1 MSVQASEDL
10 SDAPSPRPIA
20 GRRRARLVAGGAR
33 AGAVEPLS
41 QADVQAL
48 QVDPS
53 PASRAALATKFGR
66 QYDQLSRGRPRPLA
80 EAVLELLVRDS
91 EPKVRAALAEAVAAS
106 HGLPAA
112 VAARL
117 ASDDLNVARSILE
130 LSPVL
135 ADAVLAEI
143 VRTRAVPYALAV
155 ARRVRLSEGLSHL
168 LADTEEPEVLAVL
181 VGNRGA
187 ELSTARL
194 LRIDADHRD
203 VRLIQDRLIRRPDL
217 PSALVDRFLAAIGER
232 LAWQALR
239 KRRMSKAEARQLIAA
254 VRDRATAALDSSEH
268 GERSIEQQ
276 LRERLGSG
284 ELGPEEILG
293 SLRDGDIGGVEAG
306 LALLAGVDPARAREL
321 LHGTD
326 RRGLAALCAR
336 ADFGAPHYVAV
347 RMTLDL
353 AEQGFEGA
361 EPEVAYPP
369 ETIAFVQKQYD
380 LIRGD
385 AAQIAFWFAA

>member
-1 MSVQASEDL
+1 MSAQASQDL
-10 SDAPSPRPIA
+10 SGAPLPRPVA

-33 AGAVEPLS
+33 ASAGEPLS

-53 PASRAALATKFGR
+53 PASRAALAAKFGR
-66 QYDQLSRGRPRPLA
+66 QYDQLIGGRTRPLA
-80 EAVLELLVRDS
+80 EAVLQLLVRDS
-91 EPKVRAALAEAVAAS
+91 EPKVREALAEAVAAS
-106 HGLPAA
+106 PNFPNA

-117 ASDDLNVARSILE
+117 ARDDLEVARPVLE

-135 ADAVLAEI
+135 ADDDLAEI
-143 VRTRAVPYALAV
+143 ARTGAIPYALAV
-155 ARRVRLSEGLSHL
+155 ARRAHLSEGLSDL
-168 LADTEEPEVLAVL
+168 LADTNEPEVLAVL

-194 LRIDADHRD
+194 LRIEADHRD
-203 VRLIQDRLIRRPDL
+203 DRRIQDRLIRRPDL

-254 VRDRATAALDSSEH
+254 VRDRATAAIGPGEH
-268 GERSIEQQ
+268 GEPWAGQQ
-276 LRERLGSG
+276 LPDRFRNSEP
-284 ELGPEEILG
+284 GPEDILG
-293 SLRDGDIGGVEAG
+293 FLRDGEIGGVEAG
-306 LALLAGVDPARAREL
+306 LALLAEVDPARVREL
-321 LHGTD
+321 LHGAD

-336 ADFGAPHYVAV
+336 ADFGAPHYVAL
-347 RMTLDL
+347 RMALDL

-361 EPEVAYPP
+361 DPEVAYPS
-369 ETIAFVQKQYD
+369 ETITFVRKQYD

>member
-1 MSVQASEDL
+1 MSAQASQDL
-10 SDAPSPRPIA
+10 SGAPSPRPVA

-33 AGAVEPLS
+33 ASAGEPLS

-53 PASRAALATKFGR
+53 PASRAALAAKFGR
-66 QYDQLSRGRPRPLA
+66 QYDQLIGGRTRPLA
-80 EAVLELLVRDS
+80 EAVLQLLVRDS
-91 EPKVRAALAEAVAAS
+91 EPKVRAALAEAVAANP
-106 HGLPAA
+106 GLPDA

-117 ASDDLNVARSILE
+117 ARDGLDVARPILE
-130 LSPVL
+130 LSPLL
-135 ADAVLAEI
+135 ADGDLAEI
-143 VRTRAVPYALAV
+143 VRTHAIPYALAV
-155 ARRVRLSEGLSHL
+155 ARRPHLSERLSDL
-168 LADTEEPEVLAVL
+168 LADTSEPEVLAVL

-194 LRIDADHRD
+194 LRIEADHRD
-203 VRLIQDRLIRRPDL
+203 DRRIQDRLIRRPDL

-254 VRDRATAALDSSEH
+254 VRDRATAAIDLGEH
-268 GERSIEQQ
+268 GEPSAGQQ
-276 LRERLGSG
+276 LPDRFRSG
-284 ELGPEEILG
+284 ELGPEDILG
-293 SLRDGDIGGVEAG
+293 FLRDGEIGGAEAG
-306 LALLAGVDPARAREL
+306 LALLADVDPARVREL
-321 LHGTD
+321 LHGAD

-336 ADFGAPHYVAV
+336 ADFGAPHYVAL

-361 EPEVAYPP
+361 DPEVVYPS
-369 ETIAFVQKQYD
+369 ETITFVQKQYD

>member
-1 MSVQASEDL
+1 MSAQASEDL
-10 SDAPSPRPIA
+10 PGAPSPRPVA
-20 GRRRARLVAGGAR
+20 GRRRARLIADGAR
-33 AGAVEPLS
+33 ASAVEPLS

-53 PASRAALATKFGR
+53 PVSRAALATKFGR
-66 QYDQLSRGRPRPLA
+66 QYDRLSGGRTRPLA
-80 EAVLELLVRDS
+80 EAVLQLLVRDS
-91 EPKVRAALAEAVAAS
+91 EQMVRQVLA
-106 HGLPAA
+106 AA
-112 VAARL
+112 VAANPDLPAAIAGRL
-117 ASDDLNVARSILE
+117 AADNLDVARPILE

-143 VRTRAVPYALAV
+143 VRSHGAPYAQAV
-155 ARRVRLSEGLSHL
+155 ARRARLSEALSDL
-168 LADTEEPEVLAVL
+168 LADTNEPEVLAVL

-187 ELSTARL
+187 ELSTATL
-194 LRIDADHRD
+194 LRIETDHRD
-203 VRLIQDRLIRRPDL
+203 DRRIRHRLIRRPDL

-232 LAWQALR
+232 LAWPALR

-254 VRDRATAALDSSEH
+254 VRDRATAALGSGEH
-268 GERSIEQQ
+268 GEPSIEHQ
-276 LRERLGSG
+276 LRQRLGSG

-293 SLRDGDIGGVEAG
+293 CLRDGEINRVEAG
-306 LALLAGVDPARAREL
+306 LALLADLDPARVREL

-336 ADFGAPHYVAV
+336 ADFGAPHYVAL
-347 RMTLDL
+347 RMALDL
-353 AEQGFEGA
+353 AERGFEGA
-361 EPEVAYPP
+361 DPEVVYSS
-369 ETIAFVQKQYD
+369 ETITFVQKQYD